1 MKTLIAAVIASA
13 VSFGAFAQS
22 ASAPGASTTP
32 MAKPMA
38 SDSMSKP
45 MAKPMASDSMSKPMA
60 SDTKPMHKATKKHAA
75 KKSAKK
81 ASAPAA

>member
-22 ASAPGASTTP
+22 ASAPMAKPMAAPPMATP

-38 SDSMSKP
+38 SDTM
-45 MAKPMASDSMSKPMA
+45 KPMA
-60 SDTKPMHKATKKHAA
+60 SDTMKPAHKAKMHRHAA
-75 KKSAKK
+75 KKAMKK
-81 ASAPAA
+81 ASAPA